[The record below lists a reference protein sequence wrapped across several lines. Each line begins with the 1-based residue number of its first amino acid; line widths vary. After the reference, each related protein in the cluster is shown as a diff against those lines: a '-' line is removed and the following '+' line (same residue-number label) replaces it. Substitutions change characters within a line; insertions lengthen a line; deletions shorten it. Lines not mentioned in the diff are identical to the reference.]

1 MFAEFGHFALVTA
14 FAIAICQ
21 SVIPLYGYFTQQD
34 TLIATA
40 KPLALLQGFA
50 LAVSFAVLM
59 HGFLVHDFSISY
71 VANNSNLDL
80 PWYFRL
86 SAVWCAHEGSLL
98 LWALI
103 LAVWGVAVSM
113 FSRGLPDEMASLV
126 LSVLGM
132 IGIGFI
138 AFMLFTSNPFE
149 RLLPFAPANGQD
161 LNPLLQ
167 DPGLIFHPPMLYMG
181 YVGLSVA
188 YAFAMAALI
197 AGRLDAT
204 WARWSRPWTTIA
216 WSFLTFG
223 IALGSWWAYYE
234 LGWGGWWFWDPVE
247 NASLIPWLVATAL
260 MHSLAVTEKRGLFR
274 SWTVLLAIAAFSL
287 LLLGTFLVRSG
298 VLTSVHAFANDPER
312 GVFILGFLIVVIGG
326 SLTLYAIRAAAVS
339 EPGRF
344 GWLSRE
350 SWLLFNNLILT
361 VMAISVLLGTLY
373 PLLVDS
379 LGGGKVSVG
388 PPFFN
393 AVFVP
398 LTAILVSFM
407 VFGPLTSWQQ
417 MKDTRQYRPL
427 IVAGLVSVIAGLV
440 WPTQMLGAYSIASAL
455 GTVLALWLVLGT
467 AIDIRQRILE
477 YGSVRVMSRKVGA
490 GFFGMWTAHIGVAV
504 TIFGVAM
511 VENHTEHRDLRMGT
525 GDAQALG
532 PYEVRFMQLEKIQG
546 PNYAAD
552 RATFEVWEGTR
563 LYQAV
568 MPEKR
573 VYNAS
578 QMVMTE
584 AAIDPGF
591 TRDLYIALGEPLGD
605 GDWAVRLSIKPF
617 IDWIWAGSFLMGF
630 GGIVAITDRRYRRV
644 RARKA
649 SLLEDRVAPA

>member
-1 MFAEFGHFALVTA
+1 
-14 FAIAICQ
+14 
-21 SVIPLYGYFTQQD
+21 
-34 TLIATA
+34 
-40 KPLALLQGFA
+40 
-50 LAVSFAVLM
+50 
-59 HGFLVHDFSISY
+59 
-71 VANNSNLDL
+71 
-80 PWYFRL
+80 
-86 SAVWCAHEGSLL
+86 
-98 LWALI
+98 
-103 LAVWGVAVSM
+103 
-113 FSRGLPDEMASLV
+113 
-126 LSVLGM
+126 
-132 IGIGFI
+132 
-138 AFMLFTSNPFE
+138 
-149 RLLPFAPANGQD
+149 
-161 LNPLLQ
+161 
-167 DPGLIFHPPMLYMG
+167 
-181 YVGLSVA
+181 
-188 YAFAMAALI
+188 
-197 AGRLDAT
+197 
-204 WARWSRPWTTIA
+204 
-216 WSFLTFG
+216 
-223 IALGSWWAYYE
+223 
-234 LGWGGWWFWDPVE
+234 
-247 NASLIPWLVATAL
+247 
-260 MHSLAVTEKRGLFR
+260 
-274 SWTVLLAIAAFSL
+274 
-287 LLLGTFLVRSG
+287 
-298 VLTSVHAFANDPER
+298 
-312 GVFILGFLIVVIGG
+312 
-326 SLTLYAIRAAAVS
+326 
-339 EPGRF
+339 
-344 GWLSRE
+344 
-350 SWLLFNNLILT
+350 
-361 VMAISVLLGTLY
+361 
-373 PLLVDS
+373 LVDS

-511 VENHTEHRDLRMGT
+511 VENHTEHRDLRMGP

-617 IDWIWAGSFLMGF
+617 VDWIWAGSFLMGF

-649 SLLEDRVAPA
+649 SLIEDRVAPA